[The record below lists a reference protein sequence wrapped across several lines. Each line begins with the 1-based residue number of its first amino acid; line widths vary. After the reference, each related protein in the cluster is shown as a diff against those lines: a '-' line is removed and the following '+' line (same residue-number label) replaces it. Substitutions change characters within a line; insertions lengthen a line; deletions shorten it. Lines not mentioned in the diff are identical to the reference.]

1 MEFKYEVTEED
12 MIKGTLYNVKNSP
25 ERKKSY
31 NRARYLLPAMAGFL
45 LFNFNKI
52 TSVDNK
58 LFWAVF
64 AILFVLIWIIRFP
77 KSYEKQIRKMMK
89 KIKKDKGTTYIV
101 YKETMIV
108 EENNIKIIS
117 ENSSNEISTAEI
129 KKDSIKKVKVYDD
142 MILIYNNSFDP
153 HIVSTRNLTKESKI
167 ELLKKL
173 GYE

>member
-1 MEFKYEVTEED
+1 
-12 MIKGTLYNVKNSP
+12 MI
-25 ERKKSY
+25 
-31 NRARYLLPAMAGFL
+31 
-45 LFNFNKI
+45 
-52 TSVDNK
+52 
-58 LFWAVF
+58 
-64 AILFVLIWIIRFP
+64 
-77 KSYEKQIRKMMK
+77 K

-153 HIVSTRNLTKESKI
+153 HIVSTRNFTEEIKT
-167 ELLKKL
+167 ELLEKPGSK
-173 GYE
+173 